1 MATTPHRNQRRP
13 RRRVGWPTVEWS
25 RRQVL
30 AAAATTAAGLALG
43 ACTSRPDRRARVVG
57 PSAGVVGQ
65 AEARRRRPGAPVR
78 QVALTAAP
86 ASVDLAGRTVTTW
99 AYNDTVPGPLVRLRA
114 GEVLR
119 ARLDNRLGE
128 PTTIHWHG
136 VALRNDMDGAPGMN
150 RPPVAP
156 GGRFA
161 YEFTVPDPGTYWFHP
176 HVGLQLDRG
185 LYGPLLVDD
194 PAEPGRY
201 DHEQVVVL
209 DDWTDG
215 IGPTP
220 EQLQAW
226 LAAQGGMMGQGGMGM
241 MGQSG
246 QDASPVLGGTGGQI
260 DYPLYLLNGRPP
272 ADPPT
277 IHARPGERLR
287 LRVVNAAAETAFRLA
302 LGGHR
307 LTVTHS
313 DGLPVAPV
321 TVDALVVGM
330 GERYDA
336 VITLADGV
344 FPLVAVAEGKRG
356 QALGVVRTA
365 AGAPPAAA
373 VRPGELDGRLLTLEE
388 LRADPRVAL
397 PARPPDRTHRVVL
410 LGGMRDARWTI
421 NGRTF
426 DDAIPLDVREGER
439 VRLLLANQS
448 MMFHPVHLHGHS
460 FQVQTQPGGGVGPR
474 KDTVIVRPM
483 EQFAVDLEAANPGQW
498 MLHCHNLYHQQA
510 GMMTTLSY
518 VSWRQAGRRSAHRL
532 GP

>member
-1 MATTPHRNQRRP
+1 MKPAI
-13 RRRVGWPTVEWS
+13 VPTAPPS
-25 RRQVL
+25 RRQFL
-30 AAAATTAAGLALG
+30 AAATMTAAGLAAG
-43 ACTSRPDRRARVVG
+43 ACTSRQATRARVVE
-57 PSAGVVGQ
+57 PSADVVGQ

-78 QVALTAAP
+78 ELALTAAP
-86 ASVDLAGRTVTTW
+86 VTIDLAGRTVTTW
-99 AYNDTVPGPLVRLRA
+99 AYNHTVPGPVVRLRA

-119 ARLDNRLGE
+119 AHLDNRLPE

-136 VALRNDMDGAPGMN
+136 VALRNDMDGAPDMTQ
-150 RPPVAP
+150 PPLRP
-156 GGRFA
+156 GGRVT

-176 HVGLQLDRG
+176 HVALQLDRG
-185 LYGPLLVDD
+185 LYAPLLVDP
-194 PAEPGRY
+194 PAEPGGY

-215 IGPTP
+215 IGPSP
-220 EQLQAW
+220 EQLQAR
-226 LAAQGGMMGQGGMGM
+226 LAAQGGMMSGMDMMGQGGAD
-241 MGQSG
+241 S
-246 QDASPVLGGTGGQI
+246 SPALGGVGGQI
-260 DYPLYLLNGRPP
+260 AYPLYLLNGRPP

-277 IHARPGERLR
+277 IQGRPGQRLR

-302 LGGHR
+302 VGGHR

-321 TVDALVVGM
+321 TVDALVLGM

-336 VITLADGV
+336 VITLGDGV
-344 FPLVAVAEGKRG
+344 FPLVALAEGKRG
-356 QALGVVRTA
+356 HALGVVRTA
-365 AGAPPAAA
+365 RGAPPATGA
-373 VRPGELDGRLLTLEE
+373 RPGELDGRLLALGE

-397 PARPPDRTHRVVL
+397 PARRPDRTHQVVL
-410 LGGMRDARWTI
+410 SGGMMDARWTI

-426 DDAIPLDVREGER
+426 DDAIPLQVRQGER
-439 VRLLLANQS
+439 VRLVLANQS

-460 FQVQTQPGGGVGPR
+460 FQVRAQAGVGPR

-483 EQFAVDLEAANPGQW
+483 ERLAVDLAADNPGQW

-518 VSWRQAGRRSAHRL
+518 VT
-532 GP
+532 

>member
-1 MATTPHRNQRRP
+1 MATAPRRNQPRW
-13 RRRVGWPTVEWS
+13 RRRVGWPSAPLS
-25 RRQVL
+25 RRRFL
-30 AAAATTAAGLALG
+30 AAAATVTAAGLAGG
-43 ACTSRPDRRARVVG
+43 ACTSKPDSRARVVG
-57 PSAGVVGQ
+57 PSSGVVGQ

-78 QVALTAAP
+78 EVALTAAP
-86 ASVDLAGRTVTTW
+86 VTVDLAGRAVITW
-99 AYNDTVPGPLVRLRA
+99 AYNNAVPGPLVRLRA

-119 ARLDNRLGE
+119 ARLDNRLPE

-136 VALRNDMDGAPGMN
+136 VALRNDMDGAPDMTQ
-150 RPPVAP
+150 PPVRP
-156 GGRFA
+156 GGRFT

-194 PAEPGRY
+194 PTEPGRY
-201 DHEQVVVL
+201 DREQVIVL

-215 IGPTP
+215 LGPAP
-220 EQLQAW
+220 EQLQAQ
-226 LAAQGGMMGQGGMGM
+226 LMAQGGMMGQGNMGM
-241 MGQSG
+241 MGQG
-246 QDASPVLGGTGGQI
+246 GPDASTVLGGVGGQV

-277 IHARPGERLR
+277 IQARPGQRLR
-287 LRVVNAAAETAFRLA
+287 LRLVNAAAETAFRVA
-302 LGGHR
+302 LGGHQ

-313 DGLPVAPV
+313 DGLPVVPV
-321 TVDALVVGM
+321 TVDALVIGM

-336 VITLADGV
+336 VITLGDGV
-344 FPLVAVAEGKRG
+344 FPLVALAEGKHG

-365 AGAPPAAA
+365 RGARPAAA
-373 VRPGELDGRLLTLEE
+373 VRPGELDGRLLALDK
-388 LRADPRVAL
+388 LRADARVTL
-397 PARPPDRTHRVVL
+397 PARRPDRTHQVVL
-410 LGGMRDARWTI
+410 SGGMMDARWTI

-426 DDAIPLDVREGER
+426 DDAIPLQVRQGER
-439 VRLLLANQS
+439 VRLVLANQS

-460 FQVQTQPGGGVGPR
+460 FQVQTQGGGGVGPR

-483 EQFAVDLEAANPGQW
+483 ERFAVDLEAANPGQW

-518 VSWRQAGRRSAHRL
+518 V
-532 GP
+532 P